1 MGNGEWRMASGEWGM
16 ASGEC
21 AAGSDWLIGGGCVVS
36 ETLTRPENS

>member
-1 MGNGEWRMASGEWGM
+1 MANDEWRM

-21 AAGSDWLIGGGCVVS
+21 AAGPEWLIGGGCVVS